1 MTLTMTTADILKV
14 AIANGGAPP
23 PYFWAWIHEQTWKRF
38 GETPELQADLQQLLL
53 DDDIRMSNMIDEHFP
68 DTHPPR
74 AFFVLD
80 ECPATSYQP
89 LYSHCARPWIPEEHN
104 TTRFLSMLAN
114 NEIAVLCVSGT
125 RGMGTNLQGLAEI
138 LRKSTAIILF
148 VVTHADLTSN
158 VVRYDAQQI
167 VYGIDHYL
175 SQRKLIDDAKQPENI
190 RQAAREGLFTSVAIQ
205 ELIEDL
211 LLQNRQRLAISHAKI
226 DVMLQGRHNERNRAG
241 ASVLTPLRRA
251 KLK

>member
-1 MTLTMTTADILKV
+1 MTVADILKV

-23 PYFWAWIHEQTWKRF
+23 PYFWAWIHEQTWKRY
-38 GETPELQADLQQLLL
+38 GDTPELQADLQQLLL

-89 LYSHCARPWIPEEHN
+89 LYSRRGRSWIPEEHN
-104 TTRFLSMLAN
+104 SARFLSMLAN

-148 VVTHADLTSN
+148 VVTHADRTSN
-158 VVRYDAQQI
+158 VVRYDAKQI
-167 VYGIDHYL
+167 VSGIDHYI
-175 SQRKLIDDAKQPENI
+175 SRRKLIDDVKKPADI
-190 RQAAREGLFTSVAIQ
+190 REAAQNSLFTSVAMQ
-205 ELIEDL
+205 GLIEDI
-211 LLQNRQRLAISHAKI
+211 LLQNRQRLAISYAKV

-241 ASVLTPLRRA
+241 EHP
-251 KLK
+251 